1 MSSIGDAYYPSDLE
15 GDRKTLPAGR
25 YTASIVGLDLS
36 KNVKFGN
43 YIADV
48 FKPEYLIDRKEHP
61 EYEDYIVRD
70 NGIFRYKE
78 VEGMIYNHKKNWGFA
93 KFISTMKLRKQ
104 DREGK
109 QLPFLYLEDIKDSV
123 VLIDVFMKE
132 FMNDLDSEIRYSVA
146 RTIQLIKEPSVPF

>member
-1 MSSIGDAYYPSDLE
+1 MEGIGDAYYPTDLE
-15 GDRKTLPAGR
+15 GERKTLPEGR
-25 YTASIVGLDLS
+25 YIASIIGLELS

-61 EYEDYIVRD
+61 EYLVRD

-78 VEGMIYNHKKNWGFA
+78 SEGMIYNHKKNWGFA